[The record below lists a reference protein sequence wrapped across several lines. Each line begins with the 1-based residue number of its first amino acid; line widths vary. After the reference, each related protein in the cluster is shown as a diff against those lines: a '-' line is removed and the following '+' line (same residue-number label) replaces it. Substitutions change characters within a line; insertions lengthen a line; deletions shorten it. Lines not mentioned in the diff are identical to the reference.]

1 MELMLKIDLTEE
13 QYNDLMAKSYHELFE
28 TDSFKKALAA
38 TVSEGILDFLKGPT
52 GQQLIKKTFT
62 GDSYYDSGCNTD
74 FGKKLFDEA
83 SKEYMDQIKEPIGKF
98 LQDCLMKVD
107 IDRMAKAIVM
117 NAFIKGMS
125 FGVNDD
131 LMVLQDQLWRTEAR
145 VSDLRSKFNIYD

>member
-28 TDSFKKALAA
+28 TDSFKKALAT

-62 GDSYYDSGCNTD
+62 GDSYYDSGRNTD

-107 IDRMAKAIVM
+107 IDKMAKAIVM
-117 NAFIKGMS
+117 HAFIKGMS
-125 FGVNDD
+125 FGMNDD

>member
-13 QYNDLMAKSYHELFE
+13 QYNDLMTKSYHELFE

-62 GDSYYDSGCNTD
+62 GDSYYDSGRNTD

-107 IDRMAKAIVM
+107 IDKMAKAIVM
-117 NAFIKGMS
+117 HAFIKGMS
-125 FGVNDD
+125 FGMNDD
-131 LMVLQDQLWRTEAR
+131 LMVLQDQIWRTEAR

>member
-13 QYNDLMAKSYHELFE
+13 QYNDLMTKSYHELFE

-62 GDSYYDSGCNTD
+62 GDSYYDSGRNTD

-125 FGVNDD
+125 FGMNDD
-131 LMVLQDQLWRTEAR
+131 LMVLQEQLWRTEAR

>member
-62 GDSYYDSGCNTD
+62 GDSYYDSGRNTD

-83 SKEYMDQIKEPIGKF
+83 SKDYMDQIKEPIGKF

-107 IDRMAKAIVM
+107 IDKMAKAIVM
-117 NAFIKGMS
+117 NAFIKGMA
-125 FGVNDD
+125 FGTSDD
-131 LMVLQDQLWRTEAR
+131 LMILQNQLWMTEAR
-145 VSDLRSKFNIYD
+145 VEDLRSKFNIYD

>member
-13 QYNDLMAKSYHELFE
+13 QYNDLMTKSYHELFE

-38 TVSEGILDFLKGPT
+38 TVSEGILDFLKSPT
-52 GQQLIKKTFT
+52 GQNLIKKTFT
-62 GDSYYDSGCNTD
+62 GDSYYDSGRNTD

-107 IDRMAKAIVM
+107 IDKMAKAIVM
-117 NAFIKGMS
+117 HAFIKGMS
-125 FGVNDD
+125 FGTNDD
-131 LMVLQDQLWRTEAR
+131 LMVLQDQLWRTETR